1 MSEDQDYHDDIP
13 PPPYQRN
20 APSTSRQGI
29 GLPDPLSFTSTSNTL
44 DSWASWS
51 RTQKDKIDIS
61 LKLKLEDQDKSL
73 NTLGDLQNGIT
84 PDVKEYA
91 IDPNASG
98 PVPPLNIVI
107 FYLGDEFDLIPLL
120 LISLE
125 LIRSHFHR
133 VRISTQEIHRD
144 IITRYKERLYGLK
157 AIDGERLEDHLEFY
171 DVLAGP
177 KFSIKNWS
185 DDPRQMETTLRSL
198 YRSTYLPCSSTGTPF
213 AADLIISHPDTLAH
227 VHLAELYG
235 IPLHIISDRPISPT
249 ISFPHHQTTLTQSNT
264 PENLSNYLSY
274 ALSENLIWRELGK
287 SINKNFRQVPLG
299 LQSLDESTGPAV
311 LDRLKVPVT
320 YIWDGELRKN
330 DWKGHIDVTG
340 FVYEDD
346 TVYRPSDDLLR
357 FLERSESVIYVN
369 LYLGTIDAALK
380 ESVVSSLAGGLKKMG
395 YAAILTIRGMENTGQ
410 LPSDVFVLDDQGAAS
425 WLLSDNKVSAIIY
438 DGSSYMATLA
448 IKYSSPSIA
457 ITLSTG
463 DMYWPERLSHLGASP
478 RPITLS
484 QVTVES
490 LSVALDEALSPE
502 RKVTAKQLAESV
514 KSSDRVKEAVKS
526 IHRHLPLLNMRCD
539 IAPQYN
545 AIWYHPKYNVLLSSV
560 VAGVLVEQGKLEFKE
575 LLLNRPK
582 EYAVTQ
588 ADSDPMIGGVQ
599 AFFLALS
606 ESIQNV
612 KHLFGGDPPSRKVD
626 ISSQQIYSI
635 YNESQTKPTTQTN
648 YCPQP
653 ITDFKSGMKE
663 ARREMTEGVK
673 DGVKGFVNG
682 PLDPLK
688 RGNLIGG
695 VFGLVGGSIGLVTQ
709 PLSGAIRSVESTTR
723 GISSEISNPKPKQ
736 LAPTAATSPAD
747 VLRKPRMEISKSHA
761 RFISIQSK
769 RDILDRWKEC
779 KTFESVLERRKR
791 REEILS
797 GRGSGGGSGSGSGT
811 ALPRDGI
818 VIEYT
823 GDMSSGSG
831 EQVGERKW
839 WKGKGRA

>member
-1 MSEDQDYHDDIP
+1 MSGYQGYHDDVP

-20 APSTSRQGI
+20 APSTSRQ
-29 GLPDPLSFTSTSNTL
+29 DPRSFTSTSNTL
-44 DSWASWS
+44 DSSASWS

-73 NTLGDLQNGIT
+73 NSLGDLQNGIT

-91 IDPNASG
+91 IDPNGSG
-98 PVPPLNIVI
+98 PAPPLNIVV
-107 FYLGDEFDLIPLL
+107 FYLGDKFGLIPLL

-125 LIRSHFHR
+125 LIKSHSHR
-133 VRISTQEIHRD
+133 VRISTQEIHGD
-144 IITRYKERLYGLK
+144 TIMRYKERLYGLK
-157 AIDGERLEDHLEFY
+157 AVDGEGLEDHLEFY

-235 IPLHIISDRPISPT
+235 IPLHIISDKPISPT
-249 ISFPHHQTTLTQSNT
+249 ISFPHPQTTITQSDT
-264 PENLSNYLSY
+264 PGNISNYLSY
-274 ALSENLIWRELGK
+274 ALSENLIWRELSK
-287 SINKNFRQVPLG
+287 AINKNFRQVPLA
-299 LQSLDESTGPAV
+299 LQPLDESTGPAV
-311 LDRLKVPVT
+311 LDRLKIPVT
-320 YIWDGELRKN
+320 YIWDEELRKKAD

-340 FVYEDD
+340 FIYDDD
-346 TVYRPSDDLLR
+346 TAYRPSEELSS
-357 FLERSESVIYVN
+357 FLEKSESTIYVN
-369 LYLGTIDAALK
+369 LDLGTIDAALK
-380 ESVVSSLAGGLKKMG
+380 EGVVSSLAGGLKKMG
-395 YAAILTIRGMENTGQ
+395 YAAILTIRGMEITGQ
-410 LPSDVFVLDDQGAAS
+410 LPSDVFVLDDQETAS
-425 WLLSDNKVSAIIY
+425 WLLSNNKVSAIIY

-448 IKYSSPSIA
+448 IKHCTPSIA

-502 RKVTAKQLAESV
+502 RKVIGKQLAESV
-514 KSSDRVKEAVKS
+514 RSSEGVKEAVAS
-526 IHRHLPLLNMRCD
+526 IQRHLPLLNMRCD
-539 IAPQYN
+539 VAPRY
-545 AIWYHPKYNVLLSSV
+545 AAAWYHPKYNVLLSSV
-560 VAGVLVEQGKLEFKE
+560 VAGVLVEQGKLEFNE

-606 ESIQNV
+606 ESIQSV
-612 KHLFGGDPPSRKVD
+612 KYLFGGDPPSREVD

-635 YNESQTKPTTQTN
+635 YNEATPITQSSDG
-648 YCPQP
+648 PQR

-688 RGNLIGG
+688 RGSLIGG

-709 PLSGAIRSVESTTR
+709 PLSGAIRSIESTTR

-736 LAPTAATSPAD
+736 LAPTAATSPSD

-761 RFISIQSK
+761 RVVSIQSE

-779 KTFESVLERRKR
+779 KTSDSVLERRKR

-797 GRGSGGGSGSGSGT
+797 GRGSGSGSVLS
-811 ALPRDGI
+811 RDGI
-818 VIEYT
+818 VLEYKR
-823 GDMSSGSG
+823 DNPSGSG
-831 EQVGERKW
+831 EQDRERKW